1 MKSPPVQIVD
11 DEAHA
16 NTEKFI
22 KQYGLKTEK
31 KTKAAAA
38 AK

>member
-1 MKSPPVQIVD
+1 VD

-22 KQYGLKTEK
+22 KQYGLKAEK
-31 KTKAAAA
+31 KA
-38 AK
+38 AKAEPKA